1 MHSRRRNNLSPLV
14 LLSSNEDGDPEPQKR
29 QNGGPRRWE
38 DPPGF
43 TTATQTAPDAT
54 FRTAVVQWL
63 MRYKQSAFG
72 ETAPQAQDQTK
83 DAVQGE
89 VKVQAK
95 EEYLVVAPSARTW
108 DPAVVSDPVAAAKAV
123 TAEELEDA
131 RLLQLLLQKRDE
143 ELNVLAWK
151 CLGYR
156 YINYGAG
163 YAWDTTY
170 VFPKWRQRYPI
181 PPDLVGVSGDTPE
194 TIAAVEFL
202 ASTTAEKYQ
211 DAVERHCKSQGLR
224 YIGKQVNPAATRKV
238 QVTQWLMFY
247 RRVLRG
253 ADGGVAT
260 AEAAATAGA
269 QKGVDAPYAAAGE
282 LPWGLARR
290 HAGARG
296 KEEAPPKAR
305 KASPAAGARH
315 FTAQLLP
322 HLTPPLINRSRPTLA
337 AAPRGHPAHVSCDP
351 VAQLSSSAV

>member
-14 LLSSNEDGDPEPQKR
+14 LFSSNEDGDPEPQKR

-247 RRVLRG
+247 RDEYFGVPMEELQRRKQQQQQAHKKEWMHLMQQRANSLGVSLEDMLEREEKKKRRQKLEKLRQQR
-253 ADGGVAT
+253 
-260 AEAAATAGA
+260 E
-269 QKGVDAPYAAAGE
+269 
-282 LPWGLARR
+282 
-290 HAGARG
+290 RG
-296 KEEAPPKAR
+296 T
-305 KASPAAGARH
+305 SPR
-315 FTAQLLP
+315 
-322 HLTPPLINRSRPTLA
+322 
-337 AAPRGHPAHVSCDP
+337 
-351 VAQLSSSAV
+351 SSSPT